1 MEKVLTDK
9 QECFCLEYIKDLN
22 ATQAAI
28 RAGYSE
34 ESARSI
40 GYENLTKPDIQN
52 RLTELIDARNKRLE
66 VDADYVLDRLVEIDQ
81 MDIADILNDDGTIK
95 SIKSW
100 PQSWRRTLSGID
112 ITELTS
118 EGDQQAILKKIK
130 WPDKIRNLELIGK
143 HVDVSAFIERQ
154 ELSMIVNPLDSILDE
169 IEANAREV
177 NSQ

>member
-1 MEKVLTDK
+1 MVDFKGYQEDKMEKVLTDK

-52 RLTELIDARNKRLE
+52 RLTGLIDARNKRLE

-81 MDIADILNDDGTIK
+81 MDIADILNDDGTVK

-100 PQSWRRTLSGID
+100 PQS
-112 ITELTS
+112 
-118 EGDQQAILKKIK
+118 
-130 WPDKIRNLELIGK
+130 
-143 HVDVSAFIERQ
+143 
-154 ELSMIVNPLDSILDE
+154 
-169 IEANAREV
+169 
-177 NSQ
+177 